1 MELCEVQTHADAN
14 FVWQPSLE
22 LLEREEME
30 HEFAAGLL
38 RLNLPSEV
46 SELFITS
53 RQYSKGFGYVGL
65 L

>member
-1 MELCEVQTHADAN
+1 MEHNNVQTHADAN

-46 SELFITS
+46 RELFIAS
-53 RQYSKGFGYVGL
+53 HQISNGFGNVGL